1 MKGLELYGL
10 AEMLKQNPE
19 AFKQYFVMGQAQPV
33 DANFLFSLMM
43 PRYSVDGSTRK
54 GIEECIMDNFQ
65 DFLNSLE
72 DSDDKVSGHCEA
84 ASWNYIE
91 TEEGLELPA
100 EQKDKEFQMADITVP
115 GILGWLAGQRHRPKN
130 GDPLSIYVN
139 FYHDCLVRQPNHTV
153 CFPCVGAC
161 GRELT
166 LPVTHMKDEESFRK
180 IFITTLSKGQAFSR
194 P

>member
-1 MKGLELYGL
+1 M
-10 AEMLKQNPE
+10 MKQNPE

-33 DANFLFSLMM
+33 DANFVFSLMK

-54 GIEECIMDNFQ
+54 EIEERVMDNFQ

-72 DSDDKVSGHCEA
+72 DNDEKVSGYSEA
-84 ASWNYIE
+84 VSWNYVEIE
-91 TEEGLELPA
+91 ESSEPSA
-100 EQKDKEFQMADITVP
+100 EQTNEEFQVAEITVP
-115 GILGWLAGQRHRPKN
+115 GMLGWLTGQRHRPIN

-139 FYHDCLVRQPNHTV
+139 FDHDCLVRQPNHTI

-161 GRELT
+161 GRGLI
-166 LPVTHMKDEESFRK
+166 LPVSHMEEEESFK
-180 IFITTLSKGQAFSR
+180 KVFTTALSKGQAFAR